1 MSKKNSN
8 ANLKNIFEKSKD
20 LNNIFLNFKKNL
32 LGLKSK
38 SFVVAVSGGPDSLA
52 LASLTKALS
61 IDNKFLFHYVLINHN
76 IRKNSLKEAFQV
88 KKLLN
93 KFGIKLNVINNKKK
107 ITKNV
112 QGEARKVRYKNL
124 IDFSKKKG
132 SKIIITAHNLEDQVE
147 TFLIRLSRGSG
158 LTGLSS
164 MSTLTKLEKNFFLYR
179 PLLDVQKKFLI
190 EISKKTFKK
199 YFKDT
204 SNSNQKYLRT
214 KIRNLRIPLKKSGIE
229 YDQIIKSIKNLASS
243 KATIDKYFKVSLKDI
258 IKKKTKNDVE
268 INFNKFSKINIEF
281 KIRIINEAIKKLKG
295 NYYNLRSKKVIS
307 LIDRIQSKKFKR
319 TTLGGCIFSRKKEF
333 LSLKIEKT

>member
-1 MSKKNSN
+1 M
-8 ANLKNIFEKSKD
+8 
-20 LNNIFLNFKKNL
+20 
-32 LGLKSK
+32 
-38 SFVVAVSGGPDSLA
+38 
-52 LASLTKALS
+52 
-61 IDNKFLFHYVLINHN
+61 
-76 IRKNSLKEAFQV
+76 
-88 KKLLN
+88 
-93 KFGIKLNVINNKKK
+93 
-107 ITKNV
+107 
-112 QGEARKVRYKNL
+112 
-124 IDFSKKKG
+124 
-132 SKIIITAHNLEDQVE
+132 
-147 TFLIRLSRGSG
+147 
-158 LTGLSS
+158 
-164 MSTLTKLEKNFFLYR
+164 FLYR
-179 PLLDVQKKFLI
+179 PLLDVQKILI

-214 KIRNLRIPLKKSGIE
+214 KIRNLRILWKRVDE